1 MGENVN
7 QALILVTGAGGG
19 MGRLATRSLAGKG
32 CQVAELDVNE
42 QGILEQARNA
52 V

>member
-1 MGENVN
+1 MN
-7 QALILVTGAGGG
+7 QTLILVTGAGGG
-19 MGRLATRSLAGKG
+19 MGQLATRSLAAQGY
-32 CQVAELDVNE
+32 QVAALDVNE